1 MPKKEK
7 NASEDLWEKID
18 EFLSQNLGTSDDL
31 LEAALRDSKKANL
44 PGIQVT
50 PNQGKLLQLLAQI
63 QGARRILEM
72 GTLGGY
78 STISLA
84 RALPPDGCL
93 ISLELDPAYAQVAR
107 KNIERAGLHRRVTIK
122 VGPANDSLA
131 QLVSE
136 KVAPFDFIFIDA
148 DKARYPD
155 YFRFAMKLSRPGTVI
170 VADNIVRKGAV
181 IEANSS
187 DANVQGVRRM
197 LDMIASENRVSATGI
212 QTVGSKGHDGFVLAR
227 VN

>member
-7 NASEDLWEKID
+7 NASEELWDKID
-18 EFLSQNLGTSDDL
+18 EFLSQKLVTSDDL
-31 LEAALRDSKKANL
+31 LEAALRDSEKANL

-63 QGARRILEM
+63 LGARRILEM

-78 STISLA
+78 STICLA
-84 RALPPDGCL
+84 RALPPGGCL
-93 ISLELDPAYAQVAR
+93 ISLELDPACAQVAR

-148 DKARYPD
+148 DKAGYPD

-170 VADNIVRKGAV
+170 VADNVVRKGAV

>member
-7 NASEDLWEKID
+7 NASEELWDKID
-18 EFLSQNLGTSDDL
+18 EFLSQKLGTSDDL
-31 LEAALRDSKKANL
+31 LEAALRDSEKANL

-63 QGARRILEM
+63 QGACRILEM

-78 STISLA
+78 STICLA
-84 RALPPDGCL
+84 RALPPRGCL

-148 DKARYPD
+148 DKAGYPD

-170 VADNIVRKGAV
+170 VADNVVRKGAV

>member
-1 MPKKEK
+1 MPTKEK
-7 NASEDLWEKID
+7 EPSAELWDKID
-18 EFLSQNLGTSDDL
+18 EFLSQKLGTSDDL
-31 LEAALRDSKKANL
+31 LEAALRNSEKAGL

-78 STISLA
+78 STICLA
-84 RALPPDGCL
+84 RALPPDGSL
-93 ISLELDPAYAQVAR
+93 ISLELDPTYAQVAR
-107 KNIERAGLHRRVTIK
+107 RNVERAGLHQRVTIT
-122 VGPANDSLA
+122 VGAANDSLA
-131 QLVSE
+131 QLVSAG
-136 KVAPFDFIFIDA
+136 VAPFDFIFIDA
-148 DKARYPD
+148 DKAGYPG
-155 YFRFAMKLSRPGTVI
+155 YFRLALKLSRPGTVI
-170 VADNIVRKGAV
+170 VVDNIVRKGTV
-181 IEANSS
+181 IEPDSP

-197 LDMIASENRVSATGI
+197 LDVVASEEGVSATGI

>member
-7 NASEDLWEKID
+7 NASEELWDKID
-18 EFLSQNLGTSDDL
+18 EFLSQKLVTSDDL
-31 LEAALRDSKKANL
+31 LEAALRDSEKANL

-63 QGARRILEM
+63 LGARRILEM

-78 STISLA
+78 STICLA
-84 RALPPDGCL
+84 RALPPGGCL
-93 ISLELDPAYAQVAR
+93 ISLELDPACAQVAR

-148 DKARYPD
+148 DKAGYPD

-170 VADNIVRKGAV
+170 VADNVGRKGAV

>member
-7 NASEDLWEKID
+7 DPSEELWNKID
-18 EFLSQNLGTSDDL
+18 EFLSQKLGTSDDL
-31 LEAALRDSKKANL
+31 LEAALRDSEKAGL

-63 QGARRILEM
+63 QGARRMLEM

-78 STISLA
+78 STICLA
-84 RALPPDGCL
+84 RALPPDGSL

-107 KNIERAGLHRRVTIK
+107 RNVERAGLHQRVTVT
-122 VGPANDSLA
+122 VGPADDSLA
-131 QLVSE
+131 QLVSAR
-136 KVAPFDFIFIDA
+136 VAPFDFIFIDA
-148 DKARYPD
+148 DKAGYPG
-155 YFRFAMKLSRPGTVI
+155 YFRFALKLSRPGTVI
-170 VADNIVRKGAV
+170 VADNIVRKGTV
-181 IEANSS
+181 IEPDSP

-197 LDMIASENRVSATGI
+197 LDLVASKSGVSATGI

-227 VN
+227 VS

>member
-7 NASEDLWEKID
+7 NASEELWDKID
-18 EFLSQNLGTSDDL
+18 EFLSQKLGTSDDL
-31 LEAALRDSKKANL
+31 LEAALRDSEKANL

-78 STISLA
+78 STICLA
-84 RALPPDGCL
+84 RALPPGGCL

-136 KVAPFDFIFIDA
+136 KVALFDFIFIDA
-148 DKARYPD
+148 DKAGYPD
-155 YFRFAMKLSRPGTVI
+155 YFRLAMKLSRP
-170 VADNIVRKGAV
+170 
-181 IEANSS
+181 
-187 DANVQGVRRM
+187 
-197 LDMIASENRVSATGI
+197 
-212 QTVGSKGHDGFVLAR
+212 
-227 VN
+227 

>member
-7 NASEDLWEKID
+7 NASEELWDKID
-18 EFLSQNLGTSDDL
+18 EFLSQKLGTSDDL
-31 LEAALRDSKKANL
+31 LEAALRDSEKANL

-78 STISLA
+78 STICLA
-84 RALPPDGCL
+84 RALPPGGCL

-107 KNIERAGLHRRVTIK
+107 KNIERAGLRRRVTIK

-148 DKARYPD
+148 DKAGYPD

-170 VADNIVRKGAV
+170 VADNVVRKGAV

>member
-7 NASEDLWEKID
+7 NASEELWDKID
-18 EFLSQNLGTSDDL
+18 EFLSQKLVTSDDL
-31 LEAALRDSKKANL
+31 LEAALRDSEKANL

-78 STISLA
+78 STICLA
-84 RALPPDGCL
+84 RALPPGGCL

-148 DKARYPD
+148 DKAGYPD
-155 YFRFAMKLSRPGTVI
+155 YLRFAMKLSRPGTVI
-170 VADNIVRKGAV
+170 VADNVVRKGAV